1 MLSDF
6 AKKQIQRM
14 EKEYEKLE
22 QKALKCKSEKT
33 EAKYLAKMESIQNAI
48 ARTPFDVFNDDL
60 FDDSE
65 IRQELFNQIRNQTMQ
80 GHRSEILCFGL
91 YEDYESKLDILIK

>member
-6 AKKQIQRM
+6 AKKRVKEL

-33 EAKYLAKMESIQNAI
+33 EAKYLAQMESIQNAI
-48 ARTPFDVFNDDL
+48 AKICHEERKRG
-60 FDDSE
+60 E
-65 IRQELFNQIRNQTMQ
+65 R
-80 GHRSEILCFGL
+80 
-91 YEDYESKLDILIK
+91 

>member
-6 AKKQIQRM
+6 TKKRVKEL

-33 EAKYLAKMESIQNAI
+33 EAKYLAQMESIQNAI
-48 ARTPFDVFNDDL
+48 ARICH
-60 FDDSE
+60 E
-65 IRQELFNQIRNQTMQ
+65 ERKR
-80 GHRSEILCFGL
+80 G
-91 YEDYESKLDILIK
+91 K

>member
-6 AKKQIQRM
+6 TKKRVKEL

-33 EAKYLAKMESIQNAI
+33 EAKYLAQMESIQNAI
-48 ARTPFDVFNDDL
+48 ARICH
-60 FDDSE
+60 E
-65 IRQELFNQIRNQTMQ
+65 ERKRGER
-80 GHRSEILCFGL
+80 
-91 YEDYESKLDILIK
+91 

>member
-22 QKALKCKSEKT
+22 QKALKCKSEAT
-33 EAKYLAKMESIQNAI
+33 EARYLIRMENIQNTI
-48 ARTPFDVFNDDL
+48 ARICH
-60 FDDSE
+60 E
-65 IRQELFNQIRNQTMQ
+65 ERKRGER
-80 GHRSEILCFGL
+80 
-91 YEDYESKLDILIK
+91 

>member
-6 AKKQIQRM
+6 TKKRVKEL

-33 EAKYLAKMESIQNAI
+33 EAKYLAQMESIQNAI
-48 ARTPFDVFNDDL
+48 ARICH
-60 FDDSE
+60 E
-65 IRQELFNQIRNQTMQ
+65 ERKRGE
-80 GHRSEILCFGL
+80 
-91 YEDYESKLDILIK
+91 

>member
-6 AKKQIQRM
+6 AKKRVKEL

-33 EAKYLAKMESIQNAI
+33 EAKYLAQMESIQNTI
-48 ARTPFDVFNDDL
+48 ARICH
-60 FDDSE
+60 E
-65 IRQELFNQIRNQTMQ
+65 ERKRGE
-80 GHRSEILCFGL
+80 
-91 YEDYESKLDILIK
+91 K

>member
-1 MLSDF
+1 MLSEST
-6 AKKQIQRM
+6 KKRVKEL

-48 ARTPFDVFNDDL
+48 ARICH
-60 FDDSE
+60 E
-65 IRQELFNQIRNQTMQ
+65 ERKRGE
-80 GHRSEILCFGL
+80 
-91 YEDYESKLDILIK
+91 